1 MLAMTK
7 QQAVR
12 PAGLAIAAFL
22 ASVSPAVLA
31 QTAAPAVPEVSAPVQ
46 VTPPVFMNGA
56 EAPVAPA
63 ASTPAT
69 PVFAPNQPIV
79 QATPSV
85 EERRAAAVAAA
96 EAEGAARVEAARPAT
111 VAPRAAGPRAA
122 PVEAAARQEAPAV
135 PTPAPLAATPV
146 ASTSAAPAAV
156 TPTPTPAAAPAPVVA
171 TPANDG
177 DTSLLWALGGGALL
191 FLGIG
196 ASAIM
201 RRRRGQRDLS
211 YAQDARE
218 EVMARPIPAAA
229 PVMASA
235 APAAPYEPAYEPAMR
250 APTAPAPMHQT
261 AAYSSLEAMV
271 AAPPSQENPFRT
283 KAKRMRRARY
293 LLAQREAQGRAP
305 EPSRAA
311 PPPQTIAAED
321 RSQTVYSFGKQ
332 GQRSGALKPRNI

>member
-31 QTAAPAVPEVSAPVQ
+31 QTAAPAAPEVSAPVQ
-46 VTPPVFMNGA
+46 ITPPVLMNDA
-56 EAPVAPA
+56 QAPVAPA

-69 PVFAPNQPIV
+69 PVFAPNQPVV

-96 EAEGAARVEAARPAT
+96 EAENAAPAESARPAT
-111 VAPRAAGPRAA
+111 VTPRAAAPRAA
-122 PVEAAARQEAPAV
+122 PVEVAAREEAPAV
-135 PTPAPLAATPV
+135 PAPAPVAPPPVSQAPVANTNAAPVAATSTPAT
-146 ASTSAAPAAV
+146 
-156 TPTPTPAAAPAPVVA
+156 APAPVVA

-196 ASAIM
+196 ASAMM
-201 RRRRGQRDLS
+201 RRRGGERDML
-211 YAQDARE
+211 YPQDMRE

-229 PVMASA
+229 PVMAPV
-235 APAAPYEPAYEPAMR
+235 APAAPNEPAMR
-250 APTAPAPMHQT
+250 APTPPVSPQPSAS
-261 AAYSSLEAMV
+261 YSSLEAMV

-293 LLAQREAQGRAP
+293 VLAQREAQARAP
-305 EPSRAA
+305 EQSRAA
-311 PPPQTIAAED
+311 TPPQTIAAED

-332 GQRSGALKPRNI
+332 GQRSGVLKPRNI